1 MAKRVFILPVL
12 VFSALALFASTAMG
26 KVAWQALPDMKMT
39 SGFKDIAVTLDGRWT
54 FVLTAKGDVLI
65 YSPDGKLEDTLEI
78 GGSFDSI
85 TCSTVG
91 DKIYL
96 GNRSEGTLQALELEF
111 LKQIDTQGAP
121 VEGAPDAPIEI
132 VVFTDFQCPY
142 CAALVPVL
150 KQVLEKYP
158 GKVKVVFKNFP
169 LEMHRMAAPAAI
181 ASLAAQKQGKF
192 WPYHDKLFENQKEL
206 SEQKFTEIATEL
218 KLDLT
223 HFNADL
229 KAPELQMKVRQDMQD
244 GRNAE
249 VRGTPAVFIN
259 GKLLKDRSL
268 KGFSDSIEKLLQ
280 AGEEQKKK

>member
-54 FVLTAKGDVLI
+54 FVLTGKGDVLI
-65 YSPDGKLEDTLEI
+65 YSPDGKLEDTIET

-96 GNRSEGTLQALELEF
+96 GNRSEGTLQVLELEF

-121 VEGAPDAPIEI
+121 VEGAPGAPIEI

-181 ASLAAQKQGKF
+181 AALAAQKQGKF